1 MSSLV
6 ITGALRVATMD
17 GLDTEFSGGH
27 IRVEDGT
34 ITSVGPGPAPGPADR
49 QIDATGCV
57 VLPGFVNTHH
67 HLYQSLTRAIPR
79 MQDQGLFDWL
89 VNHYEVWREL
99 DEEAV
104 YTGAR
109 LGLLELMKSGTTTS
123 SDHHYLFPRQAG
135 PRLIDAQIRAAR
147 ELGLRFMPTRGS
159 MSLGRSRGGL
169 PPDDVV
175 QTEAEI
181 RADTERLLA
190 EYHDPRPGAM
200 TRLVLAPCSPFS
212 VTPEEMEDTAR
223 FARRHGLRL
232 HTHLA
237 ETLDEERFCL
247 ERFGKRPV
255 DYVRGLGWLE
265 GDAWFAHSVHL
276 SEAEI
281 GWMGR
286 AGAGVSHCPS
296 SNLRLG
302 SGIAPVRE
310 LLQAGAAVSLGVDG
324 SASNDSG
331 NMLLEARN
339 ALLLS
344 RLRPPAC
351 WLTAREV
358 LALATRGGARVLG
371 RDDIGSLEA
380 GKRADIALFDVTG
393 IEYSGAGS
401 DPVAALVF
409 CVRQSPVS
417 TLIVDGAV
425 RIEGGRTRV
434 DERTLARHHSALAA
448 ELLEKARRR
457 TGIDF
462 TRSASPTGTE
472 A

>member
-1 MSSLV
+1 MSSLQ

-17 GLDTEFSGGH
+17 GLRREFTGGH
-27 IRVEDGT
+27 LRIEDGV

-49 QIDATGCV
+49 ELDASGCV
-57 VLPGFVNTHH
+57 VLPGFINTHH

-99 DEEAV
+99 DVDDV
-104 YTGAR
+104 YAGAQ

-123 SDHHYLFPRQAG
+123 SDHHYLFPRSAS

-159 MSLGRSRGGL
+159 MSLGRSQGGL
-169 PPDDVV
+169 PPDSVV
-175 QTEAEI
+175 QTMAEI

-190 EYHDPRPGAM
+190 EYHDPHPGAM

-212 VTPEEMEDTAR
+212 VTADEMRDTAR
-223 FARRHGLRL
+223 FAREHGLRL

-237 ETLDEERFCL
+237 ETLDEETFCL
-247 ERFGKRPV
+247 EHFGQRPV
-255 DYVRGLGWLE
+255 GYVESLGWL
-265 GDAWFAHSVHL
+265 GDDAWFAHSVHL
-276 SEAEI
+276 SEDEI
-281 GWMGR
+281 RRMGA

-296 SNLRLG
+296 SNMRLG
-302 SGIAPVRE
+302 SGIAPVKE

-331 NMLLEARN
+331 NMLLELRN
-339 ALLLS
+339 AMLIS
-344 RLRPPAC
+344 RLRDPSC
-351 WLTAREV
+351 WLGARDV
-358 LALATRGGARVLG
+358 LELATLGGARVLG
-371 RDDIGSLEA
+371 RDDIGSLA
-380 GKRADIALFDVTG
+380 VGKRADIAVFSMDG

-401 DPVAALVF
+401 DPLAALVF
-409 CVRQSPVS
+409 CVRQSPVD
-417 TLIVDGAV
+417 TLVINGEV
-425 RIEGGRTRV
+425 RIHNGRSLV
-434 DERTLARHHSALAA
+434 DEKELAHRHSRLSAG
-448 ELLEKARRR
+448 LLERASRR

-462 TRSASPTGTE
+462 TARQTDPE